1 MTNLVKVTLAAA
13 LLLSIVVPFA
23 AFISGERTKG
33 RYKKALA
40 LNVFLFFGILAG
52 TAVLYGTMPA
62 FATGAAAAAVPEPA
76 AAGSAAAGA
85 DGAAT
90 AATIAAS
97 ASATGFGYLAAALAT
112 GLSCVGGG
120 IAVSAAASAALGAIS
135 EDGSILGKS
144 LIFVGLAEGVCLYG
158 LIISFMILGKL

>member
-1 MTNLVKVTLAAA
+1 MTTLVKVTLAAA
-13 LLLSIVVPFA
+13 LILSIAVPFG
-23 AFISGERTKG
+23 AFIAGERTKG

-40 LNVFLFFGILAG
+40 LNVLLFFGTLAG
-52 TAVLYGTMPA
+52 TAVL
-62 FATGAAAAAVPEPA
+62 FATGNAYAADAAAQAAP
-76 AAGSAAAGA
+76 
-85 DGAAT
+85 
-90 AATIAAS
+90 AAS
-97 ASATGFGYLAAALAT
+97 AAGMGYLAAALAT

-158 LIISFMILGKL
+158 LIISFMILGQL